1 VHGWPLRGTSR
12 KLGAMRRK
20 WRVLP
25 VAVLAILVA
34 VNAYLISQLL
44 QSQRQVTAEPTGQ
57 LTISSNS
64 PVESAA
70 TTPSEEATPYVSPDP
85 SSSSTAATY
94 QEVAVSTRL
103 LVATSK
109 KQAWRATVG
118 DCKKIGRVERSA
130 NGGKSWRQAVK
141 PALGPLVRLGV
152 EPNGDLYVLGGTG
165 KDCSIRYIAYSTN
178 GVIAGQTDLPQ
189 RMWSRDPKDP
199 DRIQGPGSAKATPC
213 KSQHVLGLAS
223 LSTSEALII
232 CTRGS
237 AMVTSDSG
245 ESWKEA
251 GELVGTMAV
260 GAGGGRFWVAGKG
273 ENCDG
278 IAIRSLSLTG
288 GRLSTSGNL
297 CAADLPL
304 IPGRIAIDVAGRAI
318 WLWAGDK
325 VQVSTDGGRSWKSH
339 RA

>member
-1 VHGWPLRGTSR
+1 MLWAV
-12 KLGAMRRK
+12 RRK
-20 WRVLP
+20 RRALP
-25 VAVLAILVA
+25 IAVLTLLVA
-34 VNAYLISQLL
+34 VNATLIALLLRSQ
-44 QSQRQVTAEPTGQ
+44 SQVTAEPMGQ
-57 LTISSNS
+57 LTTSSTSTTEPAATSPTQEATPSNS
-64 PVESAA
+64 P
-70 TTPSEEATPYVSPDP
+70 TPSP
-85 SSSSTAATY
+85 SSTPSTD
-94 QEVAVSTRL
+94 QEVAVATRL
-103 LVATSK
+103 LAATSSK
-109 KQAWRATVG
+109 EAWRATVG

-130 NGGKSWRQAVK
+130 NGGKSWRLAAK

-152 EPNGDLYVLGGTG
+152 EPNGDLYTLGGAG
-165 KDCSIRYIAYSTN
+165 KDCSIRYISYSTN
-178 GVIAGQTDLPQ
+178 GVIVGQTEKPQ
-189 RMWSRDPKDP
+189 RMWFRDPKDP
-199 DRIQGPGSAKATPC
+199 DRIQGPGAARATPC
-213 KSQHVLGLAS
+213 KGQHVLGLAS

-278 IAIRSLSLTG
+278 IAIRSLSHAG
-288 GRLSTSGNL
+288 GRLSISDL

-304 IPGRIAIDVAGRAI
+304 TPGRIAIDVAGRAI

-339 RA
+339 